1 MTIDLDDPRD
11 TPEFYLD
18 HGETLEFDLDFRET
32 PDFSPDD
39 PVNNS
44 LWFMYQT
51 WPSQSSEF
59 IIVCLNCKTFT
70 CINDSE
76 PL

>member
-11 TPEFYLD
+11 TPEFYVD

-44 LWFMYQT
+44 L
-51 WPSQSSEF
+51 
-59 IIVCLNCKTFT
+59 
-70 CINDSE
+70 
-76 PL
+76 